1 MSRNL
6 LHGSVEWALMVAL
19 VLGTGV
25 IAQAQAEEGEP
36 QGPVVQIGEADAGT
50 TTPGVEPRDAQG
62 IEQPA
67 APKFWIGLGV
77 GEISPDHVLRA
88 FVEIPENQGLLVGTV
103 APDSPAAKAGFKQH
117 DILLR
122 ANDIDLKKLAD
133 LTDLVSSEGATKK
146 QIAVEVLRKSGR
158 ETVYVTPEDRPA
170 VAQRP
175 QFGNDDSFGG
185 GFGALGQDGFP
196 KELLEHFQGGAPME
210 FRNFVVPRGGQGIGN
225 IPEGV
230 SVQISK
236 EGDKPAHIT
245 LKRGDETWE
254 VDGSDPESL
263 KKLPEDLQPFA
274 EQMLHGASPMDV
286 KKSLGGFPQDRDFN
300 EGRFRQRMERMEKQ
314 MEQMLERLNKDQ
326 PAPKKGADAESS
338 K

>member
-175 QFGNDDSFGG
+175 LFGNDDSM
-185 GFGALGQDGFP
+185 D
-196 KELLEHFQGGAPME
+196 
-210 FRNFVVPRGGQGIGN
+210 FRRNCWSIFKAARRWSFVTSSVHAADRASATFRKACRCRSPRRAT
-225 IPEGV
+225 
-230 SVQISK
+230 SRR
-236 EGDKPAHIT
+236 T
-245 LKRGDETWE
+245 
-254 VDGSDPESL
+254 
-263 KKLPEDLQPFA
+263 
-274 EQMLHGASPMDV
+274 SP
-286 KKSLGGFPQDRDFN
+286 
-300 EGRFRQRMERMEKQ
+300 
-314 MEQMLERLNKDQ
+314 
-326 PAPKKGADAESS
+326 
-338 K
+338 